1 MGKTQTGR
9 NERADARPMR
19 LSIAVVVFIMCVTGC
34 ATRDEVRAV
43 RPSTLAGDPRFPARD
58 IEGMFTPAQWRKLR
72 DLEYVACVRLEAQ
85 IRADGS
91 VSLDKV
97 LEIFPDAS
105 WFELARGYLG
115 AVELRAA
122 SVGSRLSPRAEIY
135 VVFFKRALDGNL
147 ALIFARQKEE
157 PGPGMERRAMY
168 VHTRRY

>member
-1 MGKTQTGR
+1 M
-9 NERADARPMR
+9 AWCPV
-19 LSIAVVVFIMCVTGC
+19 AVGAAAILFATGC

-43 RPSTLAGDPRFPARD
+43 RPSTLAGDPRFPAQD

-91 VSLDKV
+91 VSVDKV
-97 LEIFPDAS
+97 LEVSPDSS

-115 AVELRAA
+115 NVELRAA
-122 SVGSRLSPRAEIY
+122 SVGSHLSPRAEIY

-147 ALIFARQKEE
+147 ALIFARQKDE
-157 PGPGMERRAMY
+157 PAAGMAQRAMY